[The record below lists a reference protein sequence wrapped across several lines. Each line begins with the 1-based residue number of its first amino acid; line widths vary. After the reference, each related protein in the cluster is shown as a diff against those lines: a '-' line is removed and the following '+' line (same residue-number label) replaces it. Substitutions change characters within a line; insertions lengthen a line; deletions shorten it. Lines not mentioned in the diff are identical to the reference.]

1 MILKL
6 YTYFGLDS
14 TRGQYYNVYIPT
26 GDAQKEK
33 YHVRR
38 PAGTGQ
44 MHEKETLCVTGGAL
58 WQNYPLRLQMTTDRL

>member
-38 PAGTGQ
+38 PAGTGNGFPICTVV
-44 MHEKETLCVTGGAL
+44 MRIWK
-58 WQNYPLRLQMTTDRL
+58 PSS

>member
-1 MILKL
+1 MVLKL

-38 PAGTGQ
+38 PAGTGK
-44 MHEKETLCVTGGAL
+44 MTEKKSYV
-58 WQNYPLRLQMTTDRL
+58 